1 MADLTKTVE
10 IIFGGKNDVAQAINA
25 INADLSDLS
34 GHVQAAS
41 APFAAMAD
49 KVLMAQGAVGALA
62 AAFATL
68 SIQAAGEFAGQFAE
82 ISTLIDTSG
91 DNLDQFREDILAY
104 GRDSTQSLETVNKAV
119 YSAISAGV
127 DYKDA
132 LGALSQ
138 AEKLSVAGKADL
150 DSTLVALVSTL
161 NAYGA
166 STEEAAGY
174 ADTFFNTVKYG
185 QTTIPELAS
194 SLAQVTGIAATAGVP
209 FDELAAAIAALTATG
224 MPTSQAITSIK
235 AALSNIIKPTSDAKK
250 IAEEL
255 GLEFNAQTLASKG
268 LAGTLADV
276 RQATGGNVETM
287 GRLFGSVE
295 GLNGV
300 MVLSNDSAGK
310 FALSLEAMGNKAGVT
325 ETAFSKMSQ
334 NADLAMQRLVNN
346 MKATLIDLGTP
357 LLDDYGEAVSGL
369 EQVFRSLGLAV
380 QDGALADLQG
390 LLEDALRQTGNYL
403 QGIAKVLP
411 EALAG
416 VDWSGV
422 VDSVRALGGEIGD
435 LFRAMFGGIDLTTA
449 DGLRDFVQKLAD
461 GLEALTRITKG
472 TLAGMEP
479 LVALI
484 GEAIEKISS
493 MDDDTLELAG
503 NLLGLGKTINTLAGF
518 VEGITDAIDSLG
530 DGMKLLATG
539 QIAGLIA
546 KLSGAGSFAA
556 ALGTAQTAATG
567 LLGVLAGPAGLLAT
581 IAASGTAVTLAVRE
595 YNAWQ
600 AAEDDLTQ
608 SLIRGDKARLDL
620 EQRYA
625 AISAATGVAI
635 ESTEHFHRLIKDG
648 ELVFDQASR
657 TWQSAGQAQEQM
669 AQATETAAEAAARQA
684 QVWDEV
690 RGNLADMGIELDK
703 AGNRIHQATAA
714 VEANAGQARSAAA
727 AYYEMQGNSREVADI
742 MARLDAEASGS
753 AASLAEVEKETEKVR
768 LKMLELASN
777 EKIRAMELTVDLKVA
792 EVQKQT
798 EQIKAAFDS
807 INQTAKTATDTLKTL
822 MDAYTGPAGAV
833 GTRKW
838 FLEDAIK
845 SQISMQEQ
853 AAKNQTDLIQAQVAH
868 MEARTAALKRGDAL
882 IQIESAGLEPALEMV
897 MWEILEKVQLRVS
910 EEASNFLLG
919 I

>member
-1 MADLTKTVE
+1 
-10 IIFGGKNDVAQAINA
+10 
-25 INADLSDLS
+25 
-34 GHVQAAS
+34 
-41 APFAAMAD
+41 
-49 KVLMAQGAVGALA
+49 
-62 AAFATL
+62 
-68 SIQAAGEFAGQFAE
+68 
-82 ISTLIDTSG
+82 
-91 DNLDQFREDILAY
+91 
-104 GRDSTQSLETVNKAV
+104 ETVNKAV
-119 YSAISAGV
+119 YAAISAGV

-138 AEKLSVAGKADL
+138 AEKLSVAGKANL

-166 STEEAAGY
+166 STDEAAGY
-174 ADTFFNTVKYG
+174 AATFFNTVKYG

-235 AALSNIIKPTSDAKK
+235 AALANIIKPTSDAKK

-255 GLEFNAQTLASKG
+255 GLEFNAQALASKG
-268 LAGTLADV
+268 LAGMLADV

-422 VDSVRALGGEIGD
+422 VDSVRGLGGEIGD

-518 VEGITDAIDSLG
+518 VEGITDAIGSLG

-608 SLIRGDKARLDL
+608 SLIRGDKARLEL

-635 ESTEHFHRLIKDG
+635 DSTEHFHRLIRDG

-657 TWQSAGQAQEQM
+657 TWLNAGQAQDQLAESSQ
-669 AQATETAAEAAARQA
+669 TAALSAEHQART
-684 QVWDEV
+684 WDQV
-690 RGNLADMGIELDK
+690 RGNLAAMGIELDET
-703 AGNRIHQATAA
+703 GNRINRAA
-714 VEANAGQARSAAA
+714 DGMQNNADAAQAAA
-727 AYYEMQGNSREVADI
+727 SAYYQLQGNSKEVADI
-742 MARLDAEASGS
+742 MARLDAESG
-753 AASLAEVEKETEKVR
+753 AAADSLKKVEKETEAVR

-777 EKIRAMELTVDLKVA
+777 EKIRTMELTVDIRIAEIEAQTKQVEAAFESVNSVVSDTSDAIASMVGSIAGLDFTPRGDSSKVNYIKGVI
-792 EVQKQT
+792 EKQMQMQAQSLEKQNEMLD
-798 EQIKAAFDS
+798 EQIRLMRIRNNQMAEGGGLIKIDS
-807 INQTAKTATDTLKTL
+807 T
-822 MDAYTGPAGAV
+822 
-833 GTRKW
+833 
-838 FLEDAIK
+838 
-845 SQISMQEQ
+845 
-853 AAKNQTDLIQAQVAH
+853 
-868 MEARTAALKRGDAL
+868 
-882 IQIESAGLEPALEMV
+882 GLEPALEMV
-897 MWEILEKVQLRVS
+897 MWQILEKVQLRVS
-910 EEASNFLLG
+910 EEAGQFLIG
-919 I
+919 M